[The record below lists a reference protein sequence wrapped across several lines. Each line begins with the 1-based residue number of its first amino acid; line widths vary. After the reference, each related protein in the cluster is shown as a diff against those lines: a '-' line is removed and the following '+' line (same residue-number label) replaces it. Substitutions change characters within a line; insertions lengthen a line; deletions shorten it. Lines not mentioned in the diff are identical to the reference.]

1 MFFKGL
7 AYALPNGDV
16 FIHNRW
22 KSKKYGAITKPKTQI
37 LLNEEG
43 KCVAFGIDASDVYS
57 QLDQETQKKWLLFER
72 FKMALYED
80 LQEISNPN
88 DNNNNNDN
96 DNDDDKD
103 EDDQKKSSMDNKDN
117 DKKNNKSDPFK
128 ISIKKELTAMNGK
141 KYASEKVF
149 VEALKYLK
157 CEAQKYFRKLRV
169 GKVKDSEIQWILTVP
184 AIWNDYAK
192 NQMKEWAIKAQLIN
206 RNVENQLKIVFEPD
220 CASLAIQ
227 HKIARAKK
235 KGAKEAA
242 NNNNNNNKKNGVANG
257 NGGDIGPDA
266 VGSSSKSINGGGGD
280 ASNGKTSD
288 EAHFADYT
296 FGKGQKYILI
306 DAGGGTVDIAFH
318 EILGDFGVK
327 ECHHP
332 SGGPWGSCYID
343 DEFIK
348 IMNQIFTK
356 KWINEF
362 KQASPNIYTELL
374 MNFRSSKN
382 KFDPTNSEI
391 NSDEF
396 HNIRIPYD
404 FLSFLEE
411 KMDGTGDKDDDSYN
425 DDDEE
430 ESQFDIEEAV
440 TKMVKECSIN
450 GHDGYANFSEEF
462 LSLHINLWRE
472 MFDVSINPIIEHCK
486 LLCRDKKLLKNT
498 KYVCLVG
505 GLSSSSYF
513 ESRIN
518 ETFGLES
525 SYKFTIIKPE
535 RPMLTV
541 VEGAALF
548 GITQNYIQARV
559 LSKTYGVEGA
569 LFLDE
574 AKSIKIPDSHIEAHK
589 LYHPHHEKWRVT
601 GIFCPIATKNDTIYT
616 NQVIQRTTTRAHQ
629 NDSYVSVT
637 IWCSTQKHPILT
649 PTCQHL
655 ASMIIKFDG
664 TDAKDSDL
672 EIEFHFYDTLLRVF
686 AYPKTQPHHK
696 KEVELQYNTN

>member
-1 MFFKGL
+1 
-7 AYALPNGDV
+7 
-16 FIHNRW
+16 
-22 KSKKYGAITKPKTQI
+22 
-37 LLNEEG
+37 
-43 KCVAFGIDASDVYS
+43 
-57 QLDQETQKKWLLFER
+57 
-72 FKMALYED
+72 
-80 LQEISNPN
+80 
-88 DNNNNNDN
+88 
-96 DNDDDKD
+96 
-103 EDDQKKSSMDNKDN
+103 
-117 DKKNNKSDPFK
+117 
-128 ISIKKELTAMNGK
+128 
-141 KYASEKVF
+141 
-149 VEALKYLK
+149 
-157 CEAQKYFRKLRV
+157 
-169 GKVKDSEIQWILTVP
+169 
-184 AIWNDYAK
+184 
-192 NQMKEWAIKAQLIN
+192 MKEWAIKAELID
-206 RNVENQLKIVFEPD
+206 RNIENQLKIVFEPD

-235 KGAKEAA
+235 KSGG
-242 NNNNNNNKKNGVANG
+242 NVANG
-257 NGGDIGPDA
+257 NKNGGLEDQGQ
-266 VGSSSKSINGGGGD
+266 SSKSIAELAKAGGD
-280 ASNGKTSD
+280 ES
-288 EAHFADYT
+288 HFADYSFT
-296 FGKGQKYILI
+296 KGQKYILI

-343 DEFIK
+343 DEFIRLLDK
-348 IMNQIFTK
+348 IFGKENMDKFKASSPSDYTQI
-356 KWINEF
+356 
-362 KQASPNIYTELL
+362 L

-382 KFDPTNSEI
+382 SFTPNVDK
-391 NSDEF
+391 
-396 HNIRIPYD
+396 HNVTLTYD
-404 FLSFLEE
+404 FFSFLEE
-411 KMDGTGDKDDDSYN
+411 AFNIDEDEDDLHEKLMENIKELYPN
-425 DDDEE
+425 NEIK
-430 ESQFDIEEAV
+430 IEED
-440 TKMVKECSIN
+440 TLMIDVK
-450 GHDGYANFSEEF
+450 
-462 LSLHINLWRE
+462 LWIE
-472 MFDVSINPIIEHCK
+472 MFDVCVNPIIKHCK
-486 LLCRDKKLLKNT
+486 DLCKDKRLLKNT

-505 GLSSSSYF
+505 GLSSSEYF
-513 ESRIN
+513 RARID
-518 ETFGLES
+518 EEFGLNS
-525 SYKFTIIKPE
+525 SYKFTLIKPE

-548 GITQNYIQARV
+548 GITDNYIQARV

-616 NQVIQRTTTRAHQ
+616 KQVIQRTTTRAHQ

-696 KEVELQYNTN
+696 KEVELQYTTNYD

>member
-1 MFFKGL
+1 MAEPAHSNFKLHVGIDFGTDGSGL

-16 FIHNRW
+16 FIHNKW

-43 KCVAFGIDASDVYS
+43 NCVAFGIDASDVYS
-57 QLDQETQKKWLLFER
+57 SLDKETQKKWLLFER
-72 FKMALYED
+72 FKMALYQDLDGALASNPTDEED
-80 LQEISNPN
+80 LKQDALP
-88 DNNNNNDN
+88 DNHDSDN
-96 DNDDDKD
+96 DASSSKN
-103 EDDQKKSSMDNKDN
+103 EHSKKASKAR
-117 DKKNNKSDPFK
+117 K
-128 ISIKKELTAMNGK
+128 ITIKKELTAMNGT
-141 KYASEKVF
+141 KYPSELVF

-157 CEAQKYFRKLRV
+157 SEATKYCRKLKV
-169 GKVKDSEIQWILTVP
+169 GKPKDNEIQWILTVP

-192 NQMKEWAIKAQLIN
+192 NQMREWAIKAAL
-206 RNVENQLKIVFEPD
+206 VDPDVADQLKIVFEPD

-227 HKIARAKK
+227 HKIAKAKK
-235 KGAKEAA
+235 KSAA
-242 NNNNNNNKKNGVANG
+242 AAVADVDNEDSSNNING
-257 NGGDIGPDA
+257 NNGNH
-266 VGSSSKSINGGGGD
+266 SSKSLGGD
-280 ASNGKTSD
+280 SDFGKTVEES
-288 EAHFADYT
+288 HFAEYT

-332 SGGPWGSCYID
+332 SGGPWGSTYID
-343 DEFIK
+343 EEFMNVMDE
-348 IMNQIFTK
+348 IFTA
-356 KWINEF
+356 KWMDEF
-362 KQASPNIYTELL
+362 KQEEPNKYTEML
-374 MNFRSSKN
+374 MNFRASKN
-382 KFDPTNSEI
+382 QFDPI
-391 NSDEF
+391 NNQNGEY
-396 HNIRIPYD
+396 HNIRLPLN

-411 KMDGTGDKDDDSYN
+411 RIPADAGDGDDDDAS
-425 DDDEE
+425 D
-430 ESQFDIEEAV
+430 FDIEEAMAS
-440 TKMVKECSIN
+440 MVENCTIHGQQGWAK
-450 GHDGYANFSEEF
+450 FSDEL
-462 LSLHINLWRE
+462 LSLHVDLWRA
-472 MFDVSINPIIEHCK
+472 MFEVSITPIIEHCHE
-486 LLCRDKKLLKNT
+486 LCRDKTLLKHT

-513 ESRIN
+513 EKRVTD
-518 ETFGLES
+518 EFGPNS
-525 SYKFTIIKPE
+525 KYKFIMIKPE

-548 GITQNYIQARV
+548 GITENYIQARV

-589 LYHPHHEKWRVT
+589 LYHPHHAKWRVT
-601 GIFCPIATKNDTIYT
+601 GIFCPIASKHDTIYT

-637 IWCSTQKHPILT
+637 IWCSNEKHPILT

-664 TDAKDSDL
+664 SDAKDSDL

-696 KEVELQYNTN
+696 KEVELQYATN

>member
-1 MFFKGL
+1 MSQSQNEESASLSPFKLHVGIDFGTDGSGL

-16 FIHNRW
+16 FIHNKW

-43 KCVAFGIDASDVYS
+43 KCVAFGIDASEVYS
-57 QLDQETQKKWLLFER
+57 QLDKSTQQKWLLFER
-72 FKMALYED
+72 FKMALYEG
-80 LQEISNPN
+80 LELESS
-88 DNNNNNDN
+88 
-96 DNDDDKD
+96 D
-103 EDDQKKSSMDNKDN
+103 EEKALNQKYNV
-117 DKKNNKSDPFK
+117 
-128 ISIKKELTAMNGK
+128 SIKKELTAMNGT
-141 KYASEKVF
+141 KYPSEKVF

-157 CEAQKYFRKLRV
+157 SEAQKYCRKLKV
-169 GKVKDSEIQWILTVP
+169 GRPKDAEIQWILTVP

-192 NQMKEWAIKAQLIN
+192 NQMREWAIKAELVD

-227 HKIARAKK
+227 HKIAKAKK
-235 KGAKEAA
+235 KQSKSNDND
-242 NNNNNNNKKNGVANG
+242 NNNNN
-257 NGGDIGPDA
+257 
-266 VGSSSKSINGGGGD
+266 GSSNNLDDANNNDKEDSKSVNESD
-280 ASNGKTSD
+280 MNGKSVD
-288 EAHFADYT
+288 ESHFADYT

-332 SGGPWGSCYID
+332 SGGPWGSTYID
-343 DEFIK
+343 DEFVK
-348 IMNQIFTK
+348 VLHQIFTK
-356 KWINEF
+356 QWVDDF
-362 KQASPNIYTELL
+362 KQEEPNKYTEML
-374 MNFRSSKN
+374 MNFRASKN
-382 KFDPTNSEI
+382 QFDPI
-391 NSDEF
+391 
-396 HNIRIPYD
+396 HNNNGEYHNVRLPFN

-411 KMDGTGDKDDDSYN
+411 RIPEVNDKDDDEAS
-425 DDDEE
+425 D
-430 ESQFDIEEAV
+430 FDIEEAV
-440 TKMVKECSIN
+440 ADMVANCKIN
-450 GHDGYANFSEEF
+450 GKTGLATFSDEL
-462 LSLHINLWRE
+462 LSLHIDLWRA
-472 MFDVSINPIIEHCK
+472 MFDVCINPIIAHCHE
-486 LLCRDKKLLKNT
+486 LCGDKKLLKGT

-513 ESRIN
+513 EQRVN
-518 ETFGLES
+518 DEFGLQS
-525 SYKFTIIKPE
+525 DYKFTIIKPE

-548 GITQNYIQARV
+548 GITENYIQARV

-569 LFLDE
+569 LFLEE
-574 AKSIKIPDSHIEAHK
+574 AQSIKIPESHIEAHK
-589 LYHPHHEKWRVT
+589 LYHPHHAKWRVT

-637 IWCSTQKHPILT
+637 IWCSNQKHPILT

-696 KEVELQYNTN
+696 KEVELQYTTN